1 MSFVASEELFIYFA
15 YFLFGQPVKAGFSK
29 NSECF
34 ASSQF
39 FLFVEVVATLTTDVV
54 ESAY

>member
-54 ESAY
+54 ESAC